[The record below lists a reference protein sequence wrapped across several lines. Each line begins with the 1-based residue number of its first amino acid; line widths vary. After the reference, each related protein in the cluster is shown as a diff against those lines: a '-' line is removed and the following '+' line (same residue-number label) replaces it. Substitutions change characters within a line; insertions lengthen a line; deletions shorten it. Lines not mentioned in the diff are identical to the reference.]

1 MKKILLSLSFIII
14 GLSVF
19 SQSDAEQ
26 YIKKLMAEKGYSW
39 SATKYAYLSEGESAR
54 FTRTFY
60 GGTSY
65 IVVAFSEYEDVY
77 DTDVYLYGD
86 EGELLK
92 ESTSSGDFDAFDF
105 EPSWTQEMT
114 LKFKNYDS
122 YSSSREYK
130 CKLMIFYN

>member
-1 MKKILLSLSFIII
+1 MKKLLLSITFIIF

-19 SQSDAEQ
+19 SQSDNESI
-26 YIKKLMAEKGYSW
+26 IKRLMADKGYSW
-39 SATKYAYLSEGESAR
+39 SATKYAYLSEGQTAR

-65 IVVAFSEYEDVY
+65 IVVAFSDYDDVY

-92 ESTSSGDFDAFDF
+92 KSTSSDDFDMFEF
-105 EPSWTQEMT
+105 EPNYTQEMT

-122 YSSSREYK
+122 YSSTREYK
-130 CKLMIFYN
+130 CKLMIFYY